1 MPVDEEKLMG
11 YVHQA
16 VGDFGAILCAALIN
30 IGDKL
35 HLFQAM
41 AGSGPMTAAE
51 LAKKTGTTERYVRE
65 WANGLAAA
73 GYLDYAGEGRYE
85 LNPEQALVF
94 VEEYW
99 PGLCDGRFPGDAG
112 GHPDR
117 AEGGGGVSYRGWDR
131 VA

>member
-51 LAKKTGTTERYVRE
+51 LAKKTGTT
-65 WANGLAAA
+65 
-73 GYLDYAGEGRYE
+73 
-85 LNPEQALVF
+85 
-94 VEEYW
+94 
-99 PGLCDGRFPGDAG
+99 
-112 GHPDR
+112 
-117 AEGGGGVSYRGWDR
+117 
-131 VA
+131 